1 MSDTSPTRHA
11 PRAFWLIAQ
20 AFMQSLYA
28 LFGNPE
34 DIAKAPY
41 RQARAYKQLAT
52 WIAAGE
58 ALLRRLLMIEAANAP
73 VLAPLKKRVR
83 VYQKREKIECA
94 PDRPEAWPV
103 SFRAFPRARKSWRAR
118 RSSRRRLFPRRIVD
132 SWRLAVRYEAL
143 MRAYNN
149 PAPYAAR
156 LARRLRAEPKRARI
170 ILRASPA
177 AIQTLGHAAHG
188 ELTKAAAAI
197 PWGTRPDSS

>member
-1 MSDTSPTRHA
+1 MRSSAIPRTSPKR
-11 PRAFWLIAQ
+11 PR
-20 AFMQSLYA
+20 
-28 LFGNPE
+28 N
-34 DIAKAPY
+34 
-41 RQARAYKQLAT
+41 ARTYKQLAT

-58 ALLRRLLMIEAANAP
+58 ALLRRLLMLEAAGAP
-73 VLAPLKKRVR
+73 VLAPLKKRAPR
-83 VYQKREKIECA
+83 PYQKREKIECA

-103 SFRAFPRARKSWRAR
+103 SFRAFPRVRKSWRTR